1 MGSEELGQRVN
12 LYSPEQPR
20 EPAGSPEGGQF
31 AGSAGEG
38 EKNYGHLTER
48 QAEKQFYSILRR
60 DHPAGVTLYHESPIA
75 NAEKIDK
82 EGLNQ
87 ETTFATIERPSGFV
101 TKDKVVVS
109 FIVYK
114 NEYSMIH
121 PDMRY
126 EGNGKPFHDLL
137 VEHNGIVGADV
148 AYDDRVLRGDIK
160 SISRVTRMSDEGSGK
175 RISAVVGKKSAGGS
189 MELQTFV
196 FLPKAKWERADVVK
210 WLKAHDKKAEIDETD
225 TSYRARQ
232 ADPDDFIDDTF
243 RTILI
248 TDDPEKMADTIV
260 DNTLLADTIKG
271 KHTPDLIARGTAQKM
286 TNLVGQNA
294 RNIAE
299 DLTSD
304 DVMADDAED
313 LIVSALH
320 RYAESKLV
328 RIAEE
333 AVLQAYRAGRAD
345 ELDDFSDE
353 MAAQG
358 REVQWFRSS
367 VLSPSTCG
375 PCEDADGSPID
386 SADEDLS
393 DICEGGENCRCMPFA
408 DLAEEI

>member
-1 MGSEELGQRVN
+1 
-12 LYSPEQPR
+12 
-20 EPAGSPEGGQF
+20 
-31 AGSAGEG
+31 
-38 EKNYGHLTER
+38 
-48 QAEKQFYSILRR
+48 
-60 DHPAGVTLYHESPIA
+60 
-75 NAEKIDK
+75 
-82 EGLNQ
+82 
-87 ETTFATIERPSGFV
+87 
-101 TKDKVVVS
+101 
-109 FIVYK
+109 
-114 NEYSMIH
+114 
-121 PDMRY
+121 
-126 EGNGKPFHDLL
+126 
-137 VEHNGIVGADV
+137 
-148 AYDDRVLRGDIK
+148 
-160 SISRVTRMSDEGSGK
+160 
-175 RISAVVGKKSAGGS
+175 
-189 MELQTFV
+189 MELTLTDLV
-196 FLPKAKWERADVVK
+196 LSRADDQMIK
-210 WLKAHDKKAEIDETD
+210 LSD
-225 TSYRARQ
+225 S
-232 ADPDDFIDDTF
+232 
-243 RTILI
+243 
-248 TDDPEKMADTIV
+248 
-260 DNTLLADTIKG
+260 LLADTIKG